1 MNNPRSG
8 APPPRAGFTLV
19 EIMIVVVIIGLL
31 AAMALPAIAR
41 TRAASQSTRF
51 MSDLRIFTQAFET
64 YAAQNG
70 WPPNAGSGVVP
81 AGMAGEFRAADWTT
95 TKNSIGGRWNWDRNN
110 YGGAA
115 AMMRYLIDCG
125 YSRIAFIG
133 GPAQN
138 FDADERLRGY
148 RETLSSE
155 RGAVETMLPGDFSE
169 ASGYRAGLDL
179 LARSERPDAIFAAND
194 MMALGC
200 LFALTEHGLHV
211 PDDIALAGFDDVP
224 IARFA
229 SPPLTTVRVR
239 IADLGRR
246 AFERLVARID
256 GDPDEARINEQLAC
270 ELVVR
275 QSTGKSTRASAGDT
289 S

>member
-115 AMMRYLIDCG
+115 VISVANATAPDEQMTAIDAK
-125 YSRIAFIG
+125 I
-133 GPAQN
+133 
-138 FDADERLRGY
+138 DD
-148 RETLSSE
+148 
-155 RGAVETMLPGDFSE
+155 GD
-169 ASGYRAGLDL
+169 
-179 LARSERPDAIFAAND
+179 
-194 MMALGC
+194 
-200 LFALTEHGLHV
+200 
-211 PDDIALAGFDDVP
+211 
-224 IARFA
+224 
-229 SPPLTTVRVR
+229 LTT
-239 IADLGRR
+239 GRFQKISGR
-246 AFERLVARID
+246 FCYIL
-256 GDPDEARINEQLAC
+256 EQ
-270 ELVVR
+270 
-275 QSTGKSTRASAGDT
+275 
-289 S
+289 